1 MRLLFYDRISDLVV
15 GESIRGTKTFCLSEE
30 YFRKH
35 FSRRPLVPGV
45 IFIEAM
51 AQLLGW
57 LVIRSHD
64 FRLSAVMSLIEDV
77 KMPPDLRPGFSAEI
91 SGRLISTSKS
101 DSLGS
106 AKMSVDGV
114 EIASIGRII
123 YVHSRAG
130 DPDGLRAL
138 FGYYGG
144 ADWME

>member
-30 YFRKH
+30 YLRKH
-35 FSRRPLVPGV
+35 FSRKPLVPGV

-57 LVIRSHD
+57 LVIRTHD
-64 FRLSAVMSLIEDV
+64 FNLSAVMSLVEDV
-77 KMPPDLRPGFSAEI
+77 KMPPDLRPGFCAEI
-91 SGRLISTSKS
+91 SGRLLSTSKS
-101 DSLGS
+101 DSLGT

-123 YVHSRAG
+123 YVHARAT

-138 FGYYGG
+138 FSYYGG